1 MASGTTRVPT
11 TLRVF
16 KKHIILKHKSFSKKY
31 SIRLLTIRN
40 TAAKS
45 VILQRTSRSIG
56 KVTPKLSESVNA
68 SLANPDHC
76 FVIFPTSEPSFV
88 STLVDDSENHIHNK
102 KIIPQS

>member
-1 MASGTTRVPT
+1 MATGTTRVPA

-16 KKHIILKHKSFSKKY
+16 KKHIILKHKSFEIK

-76 FVIFPTSEPSFV
+76 FVTFPTSVPSFV
-88 STLVDDSENHIHNK
+88 STFKNIRIIIFRKV
-102 KIIPQS
+102 KIIPRN